1 MVKQFQK
8 DYMEIEPTGIVESKT
23 LEAIKKIGK
32 EFDIPFNKTK
42 CPCGTCDGYGKGL
55 YPEQKQSSSILE
67 KKRKYEYPGIHRTLF
82 WTLKATL
89 FYLKHDDYSNYNL
102 KFGKVSSGYRCH
114 QDNKNHKRRSTNHMG
129 KALDIHFYKS
139 DNTISTEANCDKV
152 RKIMKDK
159 SGAQLRWS
167 GKNKFSLEPSTK
179 DRIGREFIATTWVHF
194 DVRNFE
200 LKYLK
205 DKFFIKSKKDITN
218 EII

>member
-1 MVKQFQK
+1 
-8 DYMEIEPTGIVESKT
+8 
-23 LEAIKKIGK
+23 
-32 EFDIPFNKTK
+32 
-42 CPCGTCDGYGKGL
+42 
-55 YPEQKQSSSILE
+55 
-67 KKRKYEYPGIHRTLF
+67 
-82 WTLKATL
+82 
-89 FYLKHDDYSNYNL
+89 
-102 KFGKVSSGYRCH
+102 
-114 QDNKNHKRRSTNHMG
+114 
-129 KALDIHFYKS
+129 
-139 DNTISTEANCDKV
+139 
-152 RKIMKDK
+152 MKDK